1 MKEIHLYDKNL
12 IDRIIEIFHSDFPVV
27 ILEFKHVYGLM
38 AANNSKGVEAINK
51 IKRRLPNKYYSS
63 FLGINDSFRE
73 IIHPD
78 FVSIFDQVVNAAEGA
93 FLRFPVHNMKRQN
106 LTCHNNM
113 HQTLIESK
121 MLKTAIELIETE
133 YIKTAKVSEFFNSN
147 FQSPLISSLNIS
159 GSLEGAITDKIDAL
173 NFGVR
178 ENIPLFIHSD
188 YITQTA
194 GSYPIFSYNKDA
206 FLRMERRGV
215 DDEVIQSN
223 LLKIIS
229 NIHNVEIY
237 NNS

>member
-1 MKEIHLYDKNL
+1 MKEIHLYDQNL
-12 IDRIIEIFHSDFPVV
+12 IDRIIGIFHSDFPVV

-51 IKRRLPNKYYSS
+51 IKRRLPKKYYSS

-93 FLRFPVHNMKRQN
+93 FLRFPIHNMKRQN

-133 YIKTAKVSEFFNSN
+133 
-147 FQSPLISSLNIS
+147 
-159 GSLEGAITDKIDAL
+159 
-173 NFGVR
+173 
-178 ENIPLFIHSD
+178 
-188 YITQTA
+188 
-194 GSYPIFSYNKDA
+194 
-206 FLRMERRGV
+206 
-215 DDEVIQSN
+215 
-223 LLKIIS
+223 
-229 NIHNVEIY
+229 
-237 NNS
+237 